1 MWKAGKWIASVQ
13 NEDGGWGESC
23 ASYNEG
29 RFVPAPSTPSQTAWA
44 LLGLIA
50 AGQGD
55 TEALVRGVRHLVDT
69 QKPDGTWDEHLAT
82 GTGFPNVFYLRY
94 TLYRNYFPLLAL
106 TQARRAIEEAER
118 ALRLVQDAA
127 PSHPLR

>member
-1 MWKAGKWIASVQ
+1 VRAV
-13 NEDGGWGESC
+13 
-23 ASYNEG
+23 
-29 RFVPAPSTPSQTAWA
+29 STPSQTAWA

-55 TEALVRGVRHLVDT
+55 GEALTRGVRHLVET
-69 QKPDGTWDEHLAT
+69 QRPDGTWEEHLAT

-106 TQARRAIEEAER
+106 SQARRAIEEAER
-118 ALRLVQDAA
+118 TLRLVQDAA
-127 PSHPLR
+127 PTHPLR

>member
-1 MWKAGKWIASVQ
+1 
-13 NEDGGWGESC
+13 
-23 ASYNEG
+23 
-29 RFVPAPSTPSQTAWA
+29 VPAPSTPSQTAWA

-69 QKPDGTWDEHLAT
+69 QKPDGTWDERLAT

-94 TLYRNYFPLLAL
+94 TLYRDYFPLLAL

-127 PSHPLR
+127 PSHPLRWRAASEKSGGLEGAECGGPGRVRHP